1 MHAFITGAS
10 GFIGQHLVK
19 RLLTQGW
26 QVTALTRQHRG
37 HHLQHPNLHWVEGN
51 VCSLKQ
57 ILDAMPDQPD
67 AVYHL
72 ASDTRTCATQ
82 VKQQFQINVMG
93 THNVLQ
99 AALRKNAA
107 RVIYTSTIAVY
118 GFHHDEVDEHS
129 EKRGIDSPVAY
140 YRSKYLA
147 EELVREYIRK
157 GIDAVILNPSSV
169 IGPLDERNWIQL
181 FDRIYQGKLI
191 GIPPGS
197 KSFSYVED
205 VAKAHVQAFIY
216 GRCGENYILSGPS
229 GSFDL
234 VCRWISQRLNTPLPR
249 GLLPAW
255 MFKLMGAMFSI
266 IAFIKRQPPSMSLH
280 EAHVLCADLT
290 ANCDKAKRELQ
301 YQVSLSLPEMLESTY
316 QWWKLKQS
324 EQTVQHPAKNLTKR
338 TSERN
343 IA

>member
-19 RLLTQGW
+19 CLLTQGW
-26 QVTALTRQHRG
+26 QVTALTRKHRG
-37 HHLQHPNLHWVEGN
+37 HHLQHPDLTWVEGN
-51 VCSLKQ
+51 ICSLKH
-57 ILDAMPDQPD
+57 LLAAMPNQPD

-72 ASDTRTCATQ
+72 ACDTRTCATQ
-82 VKQQFQINVMG
+82 VKQQFQTNVMG

-99 AALRKNAA
+99 AALSKNAA

-129 EKRGIDSPVAY
+129 EKRAIDSPVAY

-181 FDRIYQGKLI
+181 FDRIHNGSLI

-234 VCRWISQRLNTPLPR
+234 VCRWVSQRLNTPLPR
-249 GLLPAW
+249 GRLPAW
-255 MFKLMGAMFSI
+255 WFKCIGATLSLVAMI
-266 IAFIKRQPPSMSLH
+266 TRKQPIMSLH
-280 EAHVLCADLT
+280 EAHLLCADLT

-316 QWWKLKQS
+316 QWWKQKQS
-324 EQTVQHPAKNLTKR
+324 EQTVRHPAHMTDKQYDAR
-338 TSERN
+338 D